1 MNWFDWLK
9 NQALVTFPNMPSS
22 FIENAILNAVSRFFR
37 ETHLMKDEAYI
48 DAECGTNDYVID
60 LPDGRTI
67 VQIKSVHSTND
78 PDRHPLLDR
87 NWCIVPPAEERFGN
101 GYWVELQFE
110 QPAISFEG
118 CGSVRSGKYCVV
130 YSWTPTGQD
139 CDIPHHFFGK
149 YRNDILNGVL
159 ASLYLIPMENDSQ
172 SAAYAQYYNKEFLRG
187 INIAH
192 AEEFQNH
199 TNRPMFMHG
208 GCFL

>member
-1 MNWFDWLK
+1 MNWFEWLK

-37 ETHLMKDEAYI
+37 ETHLLKAEAYI
-48 DAECGTNDYVID
+48 DAECGTNEYVID

-67 VQIKSVHSTND
+67 VQVKSVHSTNS
-78 PDRHPLLDR
+78 PDRHPLLNR
-87 NWCIVPPAEERFGN
+87 NWNTIPPAEERFGS

-110 QPAISFEG
+110 QPVIAFEG
-118 CGSVRSGKYCVV
+118 CGRLRNGKYCIV

-159 ASLYLIPMENDSQ
+159 AALYLIPMENDSQ
-172 SAAYAQYYNKEFLRG
+172 SAAYAQYYSKEFQRG

-199 TNRPMFMHG
+199 TDRPMFMHG